1 MRHSLNIVVAMLSMA
16 AGAWQGTTAQ
26 TEQPRSASQSQSTAA
41 ASPLTLRGCVQKGQA
56 AGTFLL
62 VMAAS
67 AAEPGLDPASA
78 PAAQT
83 NHPDGSAAVPTS
95 EAAGQTISYE
105 LVAGKPDVDLSTL
118 IGKRVEAQGTPERTA
133 RGASADDSPSAAEA
147 AADSPTATVGTA
159 GHTSQRSRV
168 RVAAI
173 RPLSGSCE

>member
-1 MRHSLNIVVAMLSMA
+1 MLSMA

-26 TEQPRSASQSQSTAA
+26 TEQPRSASQAQSAA
-41 ASPLTLRGCVQKGQA
+41 AESPVTLRGCVQKGQA

-83 NHPDGSAAVPTS
+83 HSHDGSAAVPTS
-95 EAAGQTISYE
+95 EAAVQTISYE

-133 RGASADDSPSAAEA
+133 LGASADDSPSAAEA